1 MGREMVTVKG
11 TLTDTERRRLEAAH
25 KHAAEVNGRER
36 DANFRGLAA
45 GIAIAQAAKSKRK

>member
-11 TLTDTERRRLEAAH
+11 TLTDSERRRLEAAH
-25 KHAAEVNGRER
+25 KHAAEVNRRER

-45 GIAIAQAAKSKRK
+45 GIAATNAAAKRK